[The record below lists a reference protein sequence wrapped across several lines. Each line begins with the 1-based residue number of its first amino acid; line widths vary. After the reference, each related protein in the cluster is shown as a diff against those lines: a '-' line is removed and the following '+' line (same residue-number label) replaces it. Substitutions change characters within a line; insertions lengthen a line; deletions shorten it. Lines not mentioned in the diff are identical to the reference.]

1 MEPILTTKGLTKRY
15 KTLSALDNLD
25 LTVNKGEILGYLGP
39 NGAGKTTTIRLLLG
53 LITPTSGSVTLF
65 NKDAKKDAA
74 EIHKDI
80 AYVPGEANLWPNLT
94 GAETLRLLA
103 NIHGSVD
110 MKYHTMTDKKTEEF
124 TVNGE
129 ELLAKVKSLINEGNI
144 RRIIIKD
151 VDGKTLVELPVTIGV
166 VGALFAPVL
175 AAVGAIAALV
185 TKCTIVVER
194 RN

>member
-1 MEPILTTKGLTKRY
+1 
-15 KTLSALDNLD
+15 
-25 LTVNKGEILGYLGP
+25 
-39 NGAGKTTTIRLLLG
+39 
-53 LITPTSGSVTLF
+53 
-65 NKDAKKDAA
+65 
-74 EIHKDI
+74 
-80 AYVPGEANLWPNLT
+80 
-94 GAETLRLLA
+94 
-103 NIHGSVD
+103 
-110 MKYHTMTDKKTEEF
+110 MTDKKTEEF